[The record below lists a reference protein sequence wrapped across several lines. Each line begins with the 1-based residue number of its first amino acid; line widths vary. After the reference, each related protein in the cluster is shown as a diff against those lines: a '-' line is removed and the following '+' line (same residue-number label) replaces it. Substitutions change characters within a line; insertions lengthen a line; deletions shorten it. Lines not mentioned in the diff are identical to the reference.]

1 MSRIRGFHQD
11 EEGYWVADLDCGHAQ
26 HMRHDPPWRE
36 RAWVMTES
44 GRCSKMGGKVECR
57 ECSGLAVYRLEK
69 PVDVPGIRMVNE
81 LAFEQPDEADIV
93 DRLRESC
100 DDLLSLVA
108 VRDQNVVGHIL
119 FSPVTLETR
128 EKTIT
133 GTGLAPM
140 GVRPGYQRQGIGSD
154 LVRAGL
160 ALLFHERQS
169 PFVIV
174 LGHPEYY
181 PRFGFEPASK
191 YGVECQWEGVPDEA
205 FMIRVRDG
213 HDTGGLS
220 GVARYRDEFD
230 AAM

>member
-1 MSRIRGFHQD
+1 MTRITGFHQD
-11 EEGYWVADLDCGHAQ
+11 EEGFWVADLECGHTR
-26 HMRHDPPWRE
+26 HMRHNPPWRE
-36 RAWVMTES
+36 RAWVTTES
-44 GRCSKMGGKVECR
+44 GRSSKIGEDIECR

-69 PVDVPGIRMVNE
+69 PADVPGIRMVNE
-81 LAFEQPDEADIV
+81 LAFGQPEEADIV

-108 VRDQNVVGHIL
+108 IRKKRLVGHIL
-119 FSPVTLETR
+119 FSPATLETGD
-128 EKTIT
+128 KVIT
-133 GTGLAPM
+133 GMGLAPM
-140 GVRPGYQRQGIGSD
+140 AVLPGYQRKGIGSV

-160 ALLFHERQS
+160 ALLFHERQC
-169 PFVIV
+169 PFVVV

-191 YGVECQWEGVPDEA
+191 YGVKCQWEGIPDEA
-205 FMIRVRDG
+205 FMIRVKDG
-213 HDTGGLS
+213 ADTGGLS